1 MALSDRDYMRDDE
14 PSWGGPAGRRW
25 HWSATTVLMAAI
37 TGVFLLQLAAG
48 LYVQHNIDTAEHHE
62 DAVQVLNVLD
72 NLLPLSTDGLR
83 HGYVWQLLTFQF
95 LHAGFWHL
103 FGNMFCLWMF
113 GRVIEQG
120 LGRANFLKLYFLGGT
135 VGGLVQAL
143 LGFLMPDR
151 FGGPVLGASAG
162 VIGLF
167 AAFAMLQP
175 DAKIFLWFVLPVTA
189 RQLFWFSIAVAVFFI
204 VEPMDSHVANGAHLG
219 GLLAGAAFVRWR
231 LYTKSLRAW
240 LPARAVRPQHA
251 HLVRTYSFKQNFSPH
266 PAAPLEEVPPEEFIS
281 REVDPILDKISS
293 QGIQS
298 LTDHERKVLDAARR
312 KMEKR

>member
-1 MALSDRDYMRDDE
+1 MIRHWR
-14 PSWGGPAGRRW
+14 
-25 HWSATTVLMAAI
+25 WSATVVLMAVI
-37 TGVFLLQLAAG
+37 TGVFLLQMAAG
-48 LYVQHNIDTAEHHE
+48 LYVQHNMDTVEHHE
-62 DAVQVLNVLD
+62 DAVQVLNVLE

-83 HGYVWQLLTFQF
+83 QGHVWQLITFQF

-103 FGNMFCLWMF
+103 AGNMFCLWMF
-113 GRVIEQG
+113 GRIIEQG
-120 LGRANFLKLYFLGGT
+120 LGKANFLKLYFLSGT

-143 LGFLMPDR
+143 LGFLAPDR
-151 FGGPVLGASAG
+151 FGGPVVGASAG

-167 AAFAMLQP
+167 AAFAMFQP
-175 DAKIFLWFVLPVTA
+175 DAKIYLWFVLPVTA

-204 VEPMDSHVANGAHLG
+204 VYPMDTQVANAAHLG

-231 LYTKSLRAW
+231 LYTKNIRAW
-240 LPARAVRPQHA
+240 LPARAVRPQPA
-251 HLVRTYSFKQNFSPH
+251 HLVSTYSFKHNYSPH
-266 PAAPLEEVPPEEFIS
+266 PGAAPEELPPDEFIS

-298 LTDHERKVLDAARR
+298 LTDRERKILDAARR